1 MNKEVQLKVT
11 NDYIFKKIFAKKG
24 NESLLKD
31 LLNSILQIKINSIEV
46 LADTNLERQL
56 ESNKMGILDIK
67 AKVDEDTIIDIEIQ
81 IINRYNMIERTL
93 FYWSGLYYN
102 VLQKGEDYK
111 EIKKVIAI
119 NILDYNEF
127 EEGPYHEI
135 AKLRRE
141 YLYKILTDKIEIH
154 FIQIPK
160 FKKQRKDMKTKL
172 DMWMDFISQIDE
184 KEVKNAMSKNK
195 EIKKAQEEYEYLT
208 GDEEERRIAFLRE
221 KAIRDENSIFDAGKD
236 IGRKEGKEE
245 GIEIGKEQGI
255 EIGKEQ
261 GIEIGKEQGIEIG
274 KEQGIE
280 IGKEEGIEIGKEQG
294 IEIGKEQ
301 NQKEIVKTM
310 TKENMP
316 IETIIKVTKLSR
328 EDIEKIQKEE

>member
-1 MNKEVQLKVT
+1 MNRETQLKVT

-24 NESLLKD
+24 NESILKD
-31 LLNSILQIKINSIEV
+31 LLNSILQIKIKSIEV
-46 LADTNLERQL
+46 IADANLERQL
-56 ESNKMGILDIK
+56 ESNKLGILDLK
-67 AKVDEDTIIDIEIQ
+67 AKVDEETIVNIEIQ

-102 VLQKGEDYK
+102 VLQKGADYK

-127 EEGPYHEI
+127 DEGPYHEI
-135 AKLRRE
+135 ARLRRE

-236 IGRKEGKEE
+236 IGFKSGEEHGIKKGKKE
-245 GIEIGKEQGI
+245 GIEIGREQGI

-261 GIEIGKEQGIEIG
+261 GIE
-274 KEQGIE
+274 
-280 IGKEEGIEIGKEQG
+280 
-294 IEIGKEQ
+294 Q
-301 NQKEIVKTM
+301 NKKEIAKSM
-310 TKENMP
+310 LKEKMP
-316 IETIIKVTKLSR
+316 IETIMKVTKLSR
-328 EDIEKIQKEE
+328 EEIEKIEKEM

>member
-1 MNKEVQLKVT
+1 MNRETQLKVT

-24 NESLLKD
+24 NESILKD
-31 LLNSILQIKINSIEV
+31 LLNSILQIKIKSIEV
-46 LADTNLERQL
+46 IADANLERQL
-56 ESNKMGILDIK
+56 ESNKLGILDLK
-67 AKVDEDTIIDIEIQ
+67 AKVDEDTIVNIEIQ

-102 VLQKGEDYK
+102 VLQKGADYK

-141 YLYKILTDKIEIH
+141 YLYKILTDKIETH

-245 GIEIGKEQGI
+245 GK
-255 EIGKEQ
+255 
-261 GIEIGKEQGIEIG
+261 
-274 KEQGIE
+274 
-280 IGKEEGIEIGKEQG
+280 
-294 IEIGKEQ
+294 
-301 NQKEIVKTM
+301 KEIAKSM
-310 TKENMP
+310 LKEKMP
-316 IETIIKVTKLSR
+316 IETIIKITKLSR
-328 EDIEKIQKEE
+328 KEIEKIEKEM

>member
-1 MNKEVQLKVT
+1 MNRERQLKVT

-24 NESLLKD
+24 NESILKD
-31 LLNSILQIKINSIEV
+31 LLNSILQIKIKSIEV
-46 LADTNLERQL
+46 IADANLERQL
-56 ESNKMGILDIK
+56 ESNKLGILDLK
-67 AKVDEDTIIDIEIQ
+67 AKVDEDTIVNIEIQ

-102 VLQKGEDYK
+102 VLQKGVDYK

-221 KAIRDENSIFDAGKD
+221 KALRDENSIFDAGKD

-245 GIEIGKEQGI
+245 GK
-255 EIGKEQ
+255 
-261 GIEIGKEQGIEIG
+261 
-274 KEQGIE
+274 
-280 IGKEEGIEIGKEQG
+280 KEEK
-294 IEIGKEQ
+294 
-301 NQKEIVKTM
+301 KEIAKSM
-310 TKENMP
+310 LKEKMP
-316 IETIIKVTKLSR
+316 IETIIKITKLSTK
-328 EDIEKIQKEE
+328 EIEKIEKEM

>member
-236 IGRKEGKEE
+236 IGRREGKEEGKEE

-274 KEQGIE
+274 KEQT
-280 IGKEEGIEIGKEQG
+280 K
-294 IEIGKEQ
+294 
-301 NQKEIVKTM
+301 KEIVKTM

-316 IETIIKVTKLSR
+316 IETIMKATKLSR
-328 EDIEKIQKEE
+328 EEIEKIQKNEL

>member
-1 MNKEVQLKVT
+1 MSKEIQLKVT

-24 NESLLKD
+24 NESLLQD
-31 LLNSILQIKINSIEV
+31 LLNSILQIKIKSIEV
-46 LADTNLERQL
+46 IADANLERQL
-56 ESNKMGILDIK
+56 ESNKLGILDIK

-127 EEGPYHEI
+127 DEGPYHEI

-184 KEVKNAMSKNK
+184 KEVKNAMRKNK

-236 IGRKEGKEE
+236 IGRREGKEEGKEE

-261 GIEIGKEQGIEIG
+261 TK
-274 KEQGIE
+274 
-280 IGKEEGIEIGKEQG
+280 
-294 IEIGKEQ
+294 
-301 NQKEIVKTM
+301 KEIVKTM

-316 IETIIKVTKLSR
+316 IETIMKVTKLSR
-328 EDIEKIQKEE
+328 EEIEKIQKNEL

>member
-236 IGRKEGKEE
+236 IGRREGKEEGKEE

-280 IGKEEGIEIGKEQG
+280 IGKEQTK
-294 IEIGKEQ
+294 
-301 NQKEIVKTM
+301 KEIVKTM

-316 IETIIKVTKLSR
+316 IETIMKATKLSR
-328 EDIEKIQKEE
+328 EEIEKIQKNEL

>member
-1 MNKEVQLKVT
+1 MNRETQLKVT

-24 NESLLKD
+24 NESILKD
-31 LLNSILQIKINSIEV
+31 LLNSILQIKIKSIEV
-46 LADTNLERQL
+46 IADANLERQL
-56 ESNKMGILDIK
+56 ESNKLGILDLK
-67 AKVDEDTIIDIEIQ
+67 AKVDEETIVNIEIQ

-102 VLQKGEDYK
+102 VLQKGADYK

-127 EEGPYHEI
+127 DEGPYHEI
-135 AKLRRE
+135 ARLRRE

-208 GDEEERRIAFLRE
+208 GDEAERRIAFLRE

-236 IGRKEGKEE
+236 IGFKDGIEKGIKQGKE
-245 GIEIGKEQGI
+245 KE
-255 EIGKEQ
+255 
-261 GIEIGKEQGIEIG
+261 
-274 KEQGIE
+274 
-280 IGKEEGIEIGKEQG
+280 
-294 IEIGKEQ
+294 
-301 NQKEIVKTM
+301 QKEIVKSM
-310 TKENMP
+310 LKEKIP
-316 IETIIKVTKLSR
+316 IETIMKITKLSK
-328 EDIEKIQKEE
+328 EKIEKIKKEI

>member
-1 MNKEVQLKVT
+1 MNRETQLKVT

-24 NESLLKD
+24 NESILKD
-31 LLNSILQIKINSIEV
+31 LLNSILQIKIKSIEV
-46 LADTNLERQL
+46 IADANLERQL
-56 ESNKMGILDIK
+56 ESNKLGILDLK
-67 AKVDEDTIIDIEIQ
+67 AKVDEEAIVNIEIQ

-102 VLQKGEDYK
+102 VLQKGADYK

-127 EEGPYHEI
+127 DEGPYHEI
-135 AKLRRE
+135 ARLRRE

-195 EIKKAQEEYEYLT
+195 QIKKAQEEYEYLT
-208 GDEEERRIAFLRE
+208 GDEAERRIAFLRE

-236 IGRKEGKEE
+236 IGFKD
-245 GIEIGKEQGI
+245 GIEKGIKQGIAKGEKQGKKKEQR
-255 EIGKEQ
+255 
-261 GIEIGKEQGIEIG
+261 
-274 KEQGIE
+274 
-280 IGKEEGIEIGKEQG
+280 
-294 IEIGKEQ
+294 
-301 NQKEIVKTM
+301 EIVKSM
-310 TKENMP
+310 IKEKIP
-316 IETIIKVTKLSR
+316 VETIVKITKLSK
-328 EDIEKIQKEE
+328 EEIEKIIKEM

>member
-1 MNKEVQLKVT
+1 MSKEVELKVT

-24 NESLLKD
+24 NESILKD
-31 LLNSILQIKINSIEV
+31 LLNSILQIPIKSIEV
-46 LADTNLERQL
+46 VADTSLEREL
-56 ESNKMGILDIK
+56 ESNKLGILDIK
-67 AKVDEDTIIDIEIQ
+67 AKIDNETIVNIEIQ

-208 GDEEERRIAFLRE
+208 GEEAERRIAFLRE
-221 KAIRDENSIFDAGKD
+221 KAIRDETSIFDAGKD
-236 IGRKEGKEE
+236 IGFKDGIEKGIKQGKE
-245 GIEIGKEQGI
+245 KE
-255 EIGKEQ
+255 
-261 GIEIGKEQGIEIG
+261 
-274 KEQGIE
+274 
-280 IGKEEGIEIGKEQG
+280 
-294 IEIGKEQ
+294 
-301 NQKEIVKTM
+301 QKEIVKSM
-310 TKENMP
+310 LKEKLP
-316 IETIIKVTKLSR
+316 IETIIKITKLSKI
-328 EDIEKIQKEE
+328 EIEKIEKEQEI

>member
-1 MNKEVQLKVT
+1 MNKEMQLKVT

-24 NESLLKD
+24 NESILKD
-31 LLNSILQIKINSIEV
+31 LLHSILQIKIKSLEV
-46 LADTNLERQL
+46 MADTNLEREL
-56 ESNKMGILDIK
+56 ESNKLGILDIK
-67 AKVDEDTIIDIEIQ
+67 ARIDNETIVNIEIQ

-208 GDEEERRIAFLRE
+208 GDEAERRIAFLRE

-236 IGRKEGKEE
+236 IGFKDGIEKGIKQGKE
-245 GIEIGKEQGI
+245 KE
-255 EIGKEQ
+255 
-261 GIEIGKEQGIEIG
+261 
-274 KEQGIE
+274 
-280 IGKEEGIEIGKEQG
+280 
-294 IEIGKEQ
+294 
-301 NQKEIVKTM
+301 QKEIVKSM
-310 TKENMP
+310 LKEKIP
-316 IETIIKVTKLSR
+316 IETIMKITKLSK
-328 EDIEKIQKEE
+328 EKIEKIKKEI

>member
-1 MNKEVQLKVT
+1 MNRETQLKVT

-24 NESLLKD
+24 NESILKD
-31 LLNSILQIKINSIEV
+31 LLNSILQIKIKSIEV
-46 LADTNLERQL
+46 ISDANLERQL
-56 ESNKMGILDIK
+56 ESNKLGILDLK
-67 AKVDEDTIIDIEIQ
+67 AKLDEETIVNIEIQ

-102 VLQKGEDYK
+102 VLQKGADYK

-135 AKLRRE
+135 ARLRRE

-236 IGRKEGKEE
+236 IGFKSGEEHGIKKGKTE
-245 GIEIGKEQGI
+245 GIEIGREQGI

-261 GIEIGKEQGIEIG
+261 GIE
-274 KEQGIE
+274 
-280 IGKEEGIEIGKEQG
+280 
-294 IEIGKEQ
+294 Q
-301 NQKEIVKTM
+301 NKKEIANSM
-310 TKENMP
+310 LKEKMP
-316 IETIIKVTKLSR
+316 IETIMKVTKLSR
-328 EDIEKIQKEE
+328 EEIEKLEKEM

>member
-1 MNKEVQLKVT
+1 MNRETQLKVT

-24 NESLLKD
+24 NESILKD
-31 LLNSILQIKINSIEV
+31 LLNSILQIKIKSIEV
-46 LADTNLERQL
+46 IADANLERQL
-56 ESNKMGILDIK
+56 ESNKLGILDLK
-67 AKVDEDTIIDIEIQ
+67 AKVDEDTIVNIEIQ

-102 VLQKGEDYK
+102 VLQKGADYK

-127 EEGPYHEI
+127 DEGPYHEI
-135 AKLRRE
+135 ARLRRE

-221 KAIRDENSIFDAGKD
+221 KALRDENSIFDAGKD

-245 GIEIGKEQGI
+245 G
-255 EIGKEQ
+255 
-261 GIEIGKEQGIEIG
+261 
-274 KEQGIE
+274 
-280 IGKEEGIEIGKEQG
+280 KEEGKKE
-294 IEIGKEQ
+294 EK
-301 NQKEIVKTM
+301 KEIAKSM
-310 TKENMP
+310 LKEKMP
-316 IETIIKVTKLSR
+316 IETIMKVTKLSR
-328 EDIEKIQKEE
+328 EEIEKIEKEM

>member
-1 MNKEVQLKVT
+1 
-11 NDYIFKKIFAKKG
+11 
-24 NESLLKD
+24 
-31 LLNSILQIKINSIEV
+31 
-46 LADTNLERQL
+46 
-56 ESNKMGILDIK
+56 
-67 AKVDEDTIIDIEIQ
+67 
-81 IINRYNMIERTL
+81 
-93 FYWSGLYYN
+93 
-102 VLQKGEDYK
+102 
-111 EIKKVIAI
+111 
-119 NILDYNEF
+119 
-127 EEGPYHEI
+127 
-135 AKLRRE
+135 
-141 YLYKILTDKIEIH
+141 
-154 FIQIPK
+154 
-160 FKKQRKDMKTKL
+160 MKTKL

-255 EIGKEQ
+255 EIGKE
-261 GIEIGKEQGIEIG
+261 
-274 KEQGIE
+274 
-280 IGKEEGIEIGKEQG
+280 EGIEIGKEQG

-328 EDIEKIQKEE
+328 EEIEKIQKNEI